1 MGQLSNNRLDKTLAQ
16 AADMC
21 QKNGIKLT
29 PKRSKLLS
37 GLLVT
42 DRAQSA
48 YDLIEIMKREYGET
62 LQPTTVY
69 RMLDILSSENLVHK
83 LHLSNRYIACSHIC
97 CDHGHD
103 VPQFFVCDGCHKV
116 VEISVDP
123 TMIADFSRQAA
134 ANQFVL
140 TSPQIELHCLCQDC
154 QSSASQPS
162 KHMT

>member
-1 MGQLSNNRLDKTLAQ
+1 MGQLEYHRLDKTLAQ

-29 PKRSKLLS
+29 PKRSKLLT
-37 GLLVT
+37 GLLKT
-42 DRAQSA
+42 DHAQSA
-48 YDLIEIMKREYGET
+48 YDLIEVMKLEYGET

-69 RMLDILSSENLVHK
+69 RILDILSGENLVHK

-103 VPQFFVCDGCHKV
+103 VPQFLVCDSCHKV

-123 TMIADFSRQAA
+123 DMIADFSRQAN
-134 ANQFVL
+134 ANHFVL
-140 TSPQIELHCLCQDC
+140 TSPQIELHCRCQDC
-154 QSSASQPS
+154 QSAAS
-162 KHMT
+162 